1 MKLRSPLI
9 IAALLG
15 FAATASAQTVV
26 CTPEEALKKAEET
39 AVTINR
45 IAAGNP
51 DKAAR
56 LHEQLKALQER
67 DPARGHHG
75 ACEAYERIINEL
87 NRQDAANGN

>member
-15 FAATASAQTVV
+15 FAATVSAQTVV
-26 CTPEEALKKAEET
+26 CTPEAALKKAEET

-51 DKAAR
+51 AKAER
-56 LHEQLKALQER
+56 MHEQLKALQER
-67 DPARGHHG
+67 DPTQSHHG
-75 ACEAYERIINEL
+75 ACEAYDRIIKEL
-87 NRQDAANGN
+87 ERQDASGN

>member
-1 MKLRSPLI
+1 MKLRSPLMF
-9 IAALLG
+9 AALLAC
-15 FAATASAQTVV
+15 AATASAQTVV

-51 DKAAR
+51 EKAAR

-67 DPARGHHG
+67 DPTRSHHG
-75 ACEAYERIINEL
+75 ACEAYDRIIHEL
-87 NRQDAANGN
+87 EEKNAAGGI